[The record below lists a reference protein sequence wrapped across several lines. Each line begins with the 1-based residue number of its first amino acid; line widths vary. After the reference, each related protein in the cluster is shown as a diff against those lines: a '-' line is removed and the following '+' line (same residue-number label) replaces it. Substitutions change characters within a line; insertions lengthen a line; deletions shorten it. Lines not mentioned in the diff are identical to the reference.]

1 MGYWKGSGM
10 AIALD
15 MAAALLA
22 NGRSGDQINADELGS
37 CGGCCQIF
45 LAFDPYL
52 FGSKEEAEE
61 MLNRRIAAVHAA
73 APEREG
79 GRVSYPGERTV
90 ATRGEH
96 LANGVEVD
104 ESVWEEVCIW
114 HSDPRRARP
123 QESQSDPQQS
133 DSFRGRFVL
142 Q

>member
-1 MGYWKGSGM
+1 MRILPTGYWKGSGM

-90 ATRGEH
+90 ATRAEH
-96 LANGVEVD
+96 LSNGVEVD
-104 ESVWEEVCIW
+104 ESVWNEVC
-114 HSDPRRARP
+114 ALA
-123 QESQSDPQQS
+123 Q
-133 DSFRGRFVL
+133 G
-142 Q
+142 

>member
-61 MLNRRIAAVHAA
+61 MLNRRIAARTDLVAEIVCGLPIFWKGEDVYA
-73 APEREG
+73 GVLRSA
-79 GRVSYPGERTV
+79 GRGQ
-90 ATRGEH
+90 G
-96 LANGVEVD
+96 
-104 ESVWEEVCIW
+104 
-114 HSDPRRARP
+114 
-123 QESQSDPQQS
+123 
-133 DSFRGRFVL
+133 
-142 Q
+142 